1 MLSYHS
7 EELHDKQ
14 FSFSCTAWVYVFV
27 LINHNNFINQ
37 EEKNL
42 KKVLPSMISISLKF
56 NMVKANVYIR
66 KPKKWL
72 IRLTMS
78 RTHVWEEHFKV
89 WTLLKCW
96 RDIAVGS
103 LNVSGNR

>member
-27 LINHNNFINQ
+27 LINYNNFINQ

-42 KKVLPSMISISLKF
+42 KKVLPPMISISLKLS
-56 NMVKANVYIR
+56 MVKANVYIR
-66 KPKKWL
+66 KTKKWL
-72 IRLTMS
+72 IRLTIS
-78 RTHVWEEHFKV
+78 RTRLGG
-89 WTLLKCW
+89 TL
-96 RDIAVGS
+96 
-103 LNVSGNR
+103 